1 MRETEINLPVRQFVQ
16 FGKSSSSIE
25 FAKKKIIYKFAM
37 FYHFFLTIMR
47 RKGLL
52 KSLVN
57 DLCKAGCCAA
67 VAFQCVSC
75 SFSDDG
81 TFAGTGKAVLYL
93 NVCDDNSNATSPDS
107 RTVISGDDLDKV
119 QWSEKDRISFYY
131 SPQNAG
137 NLQYSELGIYRVY
150 SSRAIFSGNIETES
164 GVLYDCFAAYPQP
177 TSVSGMTAVY
187 NLPSEQNGL
196 YNSSIDGTSNDIM
209 VAVPAPG
216 IELGSRQDVELD
228 MNFVHK
234 CHVFRI
240 QIPKGRNIWGKDIRK
255 IRVEFPV
262 PVVGT
267 LSVDLSNQDAAP
279 VLSDGVNTVWLNLE
293 EMMNESEEDSKN
305 GSYAWLFTA
314 PVQVSGE
321 VKFTMYSGEN
331 YQSETLSVSME
342 KMLEAGR
349 ITPVNLTVPVELP
362 VSEVSLKI
370 AGNNLG
376 EDFNTITVTAPEG
389 GKFRNGSGSVTLQK
403 NADDVY
409 KLEFYE
415 KYDGIDNLSI
425 LKSDDMQVTFESD
438 HAIVSDVASLSGY
451 EAGGESE
458 QEISVTVPYLLY
470 EDFSGASQHDGG
482 ENTDMLDAYNLPG
495 WSASHYGI
503 WEGQVAEIRLY
514 ASTISALTKS
524 VTYGRIDSPALSGL
538 KTGVTANLSVSFDI
552 GGTSTSDINSTL
564 YSLFSFGVDSRT
576 GAIANSESIQNLII
590 EKEDPGTDGSSTN
603 LPLHKSVEL
612 QSVTRNNRLSW
623 QTDYKY
629 DRGAFGSITRKTVYV
644 YIDNIKVS
652 IKNN

>member
-1 MRETEINLPVRQFVQ
+1 
-16 FGKSSSSIE
+16 
-25 FAKKKIIYKFAM
+25 M

-425 LKSDDMQVTFESD
+425 LKSDDMQLTFESD

-470 EDFSGASQHDGG
+470 EDFSGASQADSDD
-482 ENTDMLDAYNLPG
+482 TDLLDSNNLPG
-495 WSASHYGI
+495 WSASNYAI
-503 WEGQVAEIRLY
+503 SAGQSLRVDLY
-514 ASTISALTKS
+514 AGTISLFGDGDIRH
-524 VTYGRIDSPALSGL
+524 GRVDSPALSAL
-538 KTGVTANLSVSFDI
+538 KDGVTVSVSVSYDL
-552 GGTSTSDINSTL
+552 GGTSASDINSTL
-564 YSLFSFGVDSRT
+564 YSRCSFGTDTREGGISASD
-576 GAIANSESIQNLII
+576 GIQT
-590 EKEDPGTDGSSTN
+590 EASTDDDPGTDGN
-603 LPLHKSVEL
+603 YGYVPFHKSVDL
-612 QSVTRNNRLSW
+612 QNVTKSNRLTWRSSY
-623 QTDYKY
+623 TYN
-629 DRGAFGSITRKTVYV
+629 RGFGGSITGKTVYV